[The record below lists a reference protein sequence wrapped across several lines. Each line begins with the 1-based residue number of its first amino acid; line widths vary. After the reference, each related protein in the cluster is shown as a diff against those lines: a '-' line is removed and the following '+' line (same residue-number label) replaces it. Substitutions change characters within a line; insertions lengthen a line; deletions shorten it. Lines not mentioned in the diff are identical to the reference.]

1 MCDSRENEF
10 VVVKNETGGGLFAPR
25 IASIGAAAIPEG
37 CKSGPA
43 SAAQRPWSIRIVGEM
58 PRDTP
63 GWIDT
68 TILCDSRENEF
79 VVTKAG
85 AASIGVAAIPE
96 GCKSGPASAAQ
107 RPWSISIVG
116 EMAHDTPGWIDT
128 RILCDS
134 RENEFVA
141 TQNEGKIALT
151 VVPGGCKSKQ

>member
-1 MCDSRENEF
+1 MRW
-10 VVVKNETGGGLFAPR
+10 VVFGPAVICVLALTIFMAPR
-25 IASIGAAAIPEG
+25 FSHGQEPPPATQEPPPSAPPSLPPPKSITF
-37 CKSGPA
+37 
-43 SAAQRPWSIRIVGEM
+43 VGEL

-68 TILCDSRENEF
+68 KIMCDSRENEF

>member
-25 IASIGAAAIPEG
+25 IAS
-37 CKSGPA
+37 
-43 SAAQRPWSIRIVGEM
+43 V
-58 PRDTP
+58 
-63 GWIDT
+63 
-68 TILCDSRENEF
+68 
-79 VVTKAG
+79 
-85 AASIGVAAIPE
+85 GVAAIPE

-116 EMAHDTPGWIDT
+116 EMACDTLGWIDT